1 VRALST
7 NPVLCVRRARRGEI
21 QLLGA
26 SSFATEMHVFDRGE
40 DDYEDACAVRGF
52 HSMEPTR
59 AMDFWHVFQRM
70 IRFIAVL
77 VRKMTKGNPPITFLC
92 NRWIKQERRA
102 WNPHQPRCFHA
113 KIQEISLCVARS
125 SRCIKPI
132 TWHHHM
138 RVDRAALLP

>member
-1 VRALST
+1 
-7 NPVLCVRRARRGEI
+7 
-21 QLLGA
+21 
-26 SSFATEMHVFDRGE
+26 MHVFDRGE

-102 WNPHQPRCFHA
+102 STARWLCDCYG
-113 KIQEISLCVARS
+113 KIQAIS
-125 SRCIKPI
+125 PHF
-132 TWHHHM
+132 TPTHG
-138 RVDRAALLP
+138 RVVNLPLRQSA